1 MQNMGN
7 LNMFNNHGNQNHSIG
22 NMQGMNGQY
31 QLINKGTFNS
41 ELFNMQ
47 ENNRSQPIYLSGA
60 QESNNEAVHKI
71 NSTNTMI

>member
-41 ELFNMQ
+41 ELFNM
-47 ENNRSQPIYLSGA
+47 
-60 QESNNEAVHKI
+60 
-71 NSTNTMI
+71 